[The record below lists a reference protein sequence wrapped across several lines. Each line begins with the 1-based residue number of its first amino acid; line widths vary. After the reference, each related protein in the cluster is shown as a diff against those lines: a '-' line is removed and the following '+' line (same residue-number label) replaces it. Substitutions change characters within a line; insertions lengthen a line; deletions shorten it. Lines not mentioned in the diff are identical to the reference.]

1 MFKKMISKALLVIIL
16 FSTIMTSTV
25 YAGENDVP
33 RAFKISKPITI
44 TMEVK

>member
-25 YAGENDVP
+25 YAGNEDVP
-33 RAFKISKPITI
+33 RLYKISKPITI